1 MRVRAA
7 ARVFTLTVSLA
18 SGLVL
23 SPRGALSDP
32 TFGFVEDFAAPGIGS
47 WGGGSILSNPLTG
60 GFGGAGDGYLQVA
73 TTATANLGAR
83 SAGAEYLGNWTAAG
97 IDEVHLWLD
106 DVGADEPLEIHFL
119 IGSGTNFWS
128 YDTGFAPPLG
138 SWAEFVVPLNGPTGW
153 TRVTGSGTFA
163 DALANVQQI
172 LIRHDKAP
180 YVQQPDP
187 LKGDFG
193 IDRIVLTSS
202 SATPAARASWGRIQ
216 SLYR

>member
-1 MRVRAA
+1 MRVRFAA
-7 ARVFTLTVSLA
+7 CVLSLVV
-18 SGLVL
+18 VL
-23 SPRGALSDP
+23 ACGVASPRGALADP
-32 TFGFVEDFAAPGIGS
+32 TFGFVENFTAPGVGS
-47 WGGGSILSNPLTG
+47 WGGGSILSNPLAG
-60 GFGGAGDGYLQVA
+60 GFDGAGDGYLKVS

-83 SAGAEYLGNWTAAG
+83 ADGAEYLGNWSAAG
-97 IDEVHLWLD
+97 INEVHLWLN

-119 IGSGTNFWS
+119 IGTGTNFWS
-128 YDTGFAPPLG
+128 YNTGFSPPLG

-153 TRVTGSGTFA
+153 TRVIGTTGTFT
-163 DALANVQQI
+163 DAITNVQQI
-172 LIRHDKAP
+172 LIRHDKSP

-202 SATPAARASWGRIQ
+202 SATPAARTSWGRIQ